1 MASEEVK
8 VYLADNKLKKPAS
21 LVLSLGCLAIGL
33 LSFATIVAVL
43 ALPVLLALK
52 PLHVI

>member
-1 MASEEVK
+1 MISEELK
-8 VYLADNKLKKPAS
+8 VYLADKELKKPAS
-21 LVLSLGCLAIGL
+21 FMLSLGCLAIGL

-52 PLHVI
+52 LLHVI